1 MLLFFNCNFFNV
13 FFFHL
18 MQPNLHFVKNRF
30 NLLNLAN
37 FASIVASSNTDVV
50 VIVIITSCLAVKTLD
65 NSLVSV
71 SVYIMA
77 GGCWAGNQRR
87 NTVP

>member
-1 MLLFFNCNFFNV
+1 
-13 FFFHL
+13 
-18 MQPNLHFVKNRF
+18 MQPNLHFVQNRF

-37 FASIVASSNTDVV
+37 FTSIVASSDTDVV
-50 VIVIITSCLAVKTLD
+50 VIVIITSRVAVKTLD

-71 SVYIMA
+71 SVDIIA
-77 GGCWAGNQRR
+77 GGRWAGNQRR